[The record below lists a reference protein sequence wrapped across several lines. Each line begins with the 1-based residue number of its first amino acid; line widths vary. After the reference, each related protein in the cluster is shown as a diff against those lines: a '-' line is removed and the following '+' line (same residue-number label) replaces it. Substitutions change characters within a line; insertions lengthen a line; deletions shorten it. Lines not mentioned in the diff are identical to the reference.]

1 MKKFIVVV
9 GLLAVNVLA
18 GCGHGRGACAHEK
31 GGTAAEAPAAAA
43 PAAAPEVAPK

>member
-31 GGTAAEAPAAAA
+31 GGTAADETY
-43 PAAAPEVAPK
+43 EDVIDRMKEE